1 MADYNAPHA
10 RHEPLMSGDKMPTDI
25 LIYAGELF
33 DIVGRDAHLDGRDE
47 VADFCSDVISVYEKY
62 NLMDESVNDDI
73 CYDCLRVSA
82 VKFFNDIRSEVHI
95 HD

>member
-1 MADYNAPHA
+1 MQEFNAH
-10 RHEPLMSGDKMPTDI
+10 REPLMSGDKMPTDV

-47 VADFCSDVISVYEKY
+47 VADFCSEIIGVYEKH
-62 NLMDESVNDDI
+62 NLMGESVNDDI
-73 CYDCLRVSA
+73 CYDCLYASA
-82 VKFFNDIRSEVHI
+82 IKFFDDIRSETHL